1 MNSFLL
7 QQMTLPRVETTEP
20 LLYVR
25 TDGEVQFA
33 DGRAILRVGAELSFD
48 TSFGAFAAGR
58 WRRLSVVENLS
69 ATILATGS
77 GRIEIVGVENTRF
90 GTKER
95 IVASTGIAQNG
106 KTVLEVP

>member
-69 ATILATGS
+69 ATILVWNIVTQFWFAGIDGS
-77 GRIEIVGVENTRF
+77 RSCR
-90 GTKER
+90 
-95 IVASTGIAQNG
+95 
-106 KTVLEVP
+106 